1 MLAVVRFGRIL
12 VCARGSF
19 HASWVQS
26 SERQVGGRSPSI
38 SLSDNLKQVAESFL
52 SHVSTLG
59 VILPT
64 HLGGLDK
71 KTIFFLLL
79 SIIYWSSCLLSASL
93 NNCEVEFFFFFL
105 SKETKPRSRAKQMI
119 FMKSLEFSVFVYFFS
134 FLFFFRWKIK
144 GCGNISPP
152 SPSTWNYAVD
162 YANIKSL
169 NSLLGL

>member
-79 SIIYWSSCLLSASL
+79 SIIYWSFCLLSASL
-93 NNCEVEFFFFFL
+93 NNCEVEFFFFFFPKKL
-105 SKETKPRSRAKQMI
+105 NPEVEPSKWYLWSHWNFLFLFI
-119 FMKSLEFSVFVYFFS
+119 S
-134 FLFFFRWKIK
+134 FLFFFFRWKIK